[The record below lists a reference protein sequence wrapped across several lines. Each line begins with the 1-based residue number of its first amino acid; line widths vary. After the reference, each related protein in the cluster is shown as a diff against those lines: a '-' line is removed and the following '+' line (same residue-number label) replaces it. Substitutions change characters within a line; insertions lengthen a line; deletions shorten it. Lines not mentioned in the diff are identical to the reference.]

1 MILIIDVVVI
11 NYHNKNDDYFT
22 IINAG
27 DGILIVSQ
35 QRLISYIEYHQRDH
49 YLTSGHDQ

>member
-27 DGILIVSQ
+27 DGILIVFTTEINQ
-35 QRLISYIEYHQRDH
+35 LY
-49 YLTSGHDQ
+49 